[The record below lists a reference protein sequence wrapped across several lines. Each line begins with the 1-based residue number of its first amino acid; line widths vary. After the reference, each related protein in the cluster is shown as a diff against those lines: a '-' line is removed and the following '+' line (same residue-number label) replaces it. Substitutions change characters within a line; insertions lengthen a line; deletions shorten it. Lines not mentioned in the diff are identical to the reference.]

1 MPLKDR
7 ISFLTSPQEVDVFL
21 KENPTAAIFKAG
33 TCHKT
38 PETFVHVQARLDP
51 REDLKLGIIK
61 VVEARPASN
70 HVATM
75 TGIEHES
82 PQIIL
87 FKDGKNVFDRD
98 NWDITADAMAEG
110 LKAVS
115 A

>member
-1 MPLKDR
+1 MLLKDR
-7 ISFLTSPQEVDVFL
+7 ITFLTSPKEVDGFL

-33 TCHKT
+33 RCHKT
-38 PETFVHVQARLDP
+38 PETFVHVEAHLGP
-51 REDLKLGIIK
+51 RDDLKLGIIK

-70 HVATM
+70 HVAVL

-87 FKDGKNVFDRD
+87 FKDGKKVFDRD
-98 NWDITADAMAEG
+98 NWDITADSMAEG
-110 LKAVS
+110 MRAVS

>member
-7 ISFLTSPQEVDVFL
+7 ISFLTSPEEVDGFL
-21 KENPTAAIFKAG
+21 KKNPTAAIFKVG
-33 TCHKT
+33 NCHKT
-38 PETFVHVQARLDP
+38 QETFVHIQAHLDP
-51 REDLKLGIIK
+51 LENLKLGIIK
-61 VVEARPASN
+61 VIESRPASN
-70 HVATM
+70 HVAAM

-98 NWDITADAMAEG
+98 NWDITPEAMAEG
-110 LKAVS
+110 LKTVS

>member
-1 MPLKDR
+1 MSLKDR
-7 ISFLTSPQEVDVFL
+7 ISVLTSPAEVDGFL
-21 KENPTAAIFKAG
+21 KANPTAAIFKAG

-38 PETFVHVQARLDP
+38 QETFSHVQAHLEP

-70 HVATM
+70 HVAAL

-98 NWDITADAMAEG
+98 NWDITEESVIEG

>member
-7 ISFLTSPQEVDVFL
+7 ISFLTSPAEVDAFL
-21 KENPTAAIFKAG
+21 QENPTTAIFKAG
-33 TCHKT
+33 LCHKT
-38 PETFVHVQARLDP
+38 PETFVHVQAHLDP

-61 VVEARPASN
+61 VVESRPASN
-70 HVATM
+70 HLAAL

-87 FKDGKNVFDRD
+87 FKDGRNVFDRD
-98 NWDITADAMAEG
+98 NWDITAEAMAEG